1 LLPDFKVSFMERITL
16 EYNNSDIQA
25 QKTLEYILS
34 LGIFKTAKSGKKE
47 TIAEKRKQLDDEL
60 KGYMADLSGFIF
72 DREEANR
79 YE

>member
-1 LLPDFKVSFMERITL
+1 MERITL

-34 LGIFKTAKSGKKE
+34 MGIFKTAKSVREE
-47 TIAEKRKQLDDEL
+47 TVAEKRKQLDYEL
-60 KGYMADLSGFIF
+60 EGYMTDLSGFIF
-72 DREEANR
+72 NREEANR